1 LRIHQKEGITL
12 SISGIMVENEFG
24 TKKHQNQPYYGI
36 EESQGI
42 EAQQNPHKFERRL
55 FIGIEKN

>member
-1 LRIHQKEGITL
+1 
-12 SISGIMVENEFG
+12 MVENEFG

-55 FIGIEKN
+55 FIGIEKK